1 MLQQERKQQM
11 LESFA
16 IFELAS
22 AVALMMG
29 ACGGVVRVIQ
39 QSRCSNIRL
48 CGGCFEC
55 QRVPPAGDDGEGESP
70 VGEPV
75 VLN

>member
-1 MLQQERKQQM
+1 MV
-11 LESFA
+11 LESFSV
-16 IFELAS
+16 FELAS

-29 ACGGVVRVIQ
+29 ACGGVVKVIQ

-55 QRVPPAGDDGEGESP
+55 QRVPPAGDDGEGERP
-70 VGEPV
+70 AEPV

>member
-1 MLQQERKQQM
+1 MLQ
-11 LESFA
+11 SFSV
-16 IFELAS
+16 FELAS

-39 QSRCSNIRL
+39 QSRCSNIRF

-55 QRVPPAGDDGEGESP
+55 QRVPPAGDDGGEGGGGEGGRP
-70 VGEPV
+70 AGGGEPA
-75 VLN
+75 VLT